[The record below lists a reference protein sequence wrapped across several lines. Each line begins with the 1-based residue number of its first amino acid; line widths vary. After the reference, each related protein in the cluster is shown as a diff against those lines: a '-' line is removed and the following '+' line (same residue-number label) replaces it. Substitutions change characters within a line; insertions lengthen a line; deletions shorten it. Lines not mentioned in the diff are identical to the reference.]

1 MTIQLNFESPNY
13 VSSEITELDLLTIAV
28 KEPELF

>member
-13 VSSEITELDLLTIAV
+13 VSSEIAELDLLTIAV